1 MTEMSCLCH
10 LPDNFIFVLSSCVLC
25 SLTIGEIIM
34 FKKMLIVVAGSIV
47 ALSAFAVDAS
57 KVEKSVEL
65 KDGSTVYLF
74 KDGKMAMEDKSG
86 RVVRMKEGHV
96 METKDG
102 QRVVMIGD
110 EVARLDSIFK
120 FTKGGPK

>member
-1 MTEMSCLCH
+1 
-10 LPDNFIFVLSSCVLC
+10 
-25 SLTIGEIIM
+25 M
-34 FKKMLIVVAGSIV
+34 FKKVLIAVASSMVV
-47 ALSAFAVDAS
+47 LSAFAVDAS

-74 KDGKMAMEDKSG
+74 KDGKMAMEDKLG

-102 QRVVMIGD
+102 QRVIMIGD
-110 EVARLDSIFK
+110 EVARLDSVFK
-120 FTKGGPK
+120 FVKAGAK

>member
-1 MTEMSCLCH
+1 ML
-10 LPDNFIFVLSSCVLC
+10 
-25 SLTIGEIIM
+25 
-34 FKKMLIVVAGSIV
+34 KKMLLAATSSVIVV
-47 ALSAFAVDAS
+47 SAFAVDAG

-102 QRVVMIGD
+102 QRVIMIGD
-110 EVARLDSIFK
+110 EVARLDSVFK
-120 FTKGGPK
+120 FTKAGPK

>member
-1 MTEMSCLCH
+1 
-10 LPDNFIFVLSSCVLC
+10 
-25 SLTIGEIIM
+25 M
-34 FKKMLIVVAGSIV
+34 FKKMLVVVASSMV

-65 KDGSTVYLF
+65 RDGSTVYLF
-74 KDGKMAMEDKSG
+74 KDGKMAMEDKLG

-102 QRVVMIGD
+102 QRVIMIGD

-120 FTKGGPK
+120 FAKAGAK

>member
-1 MTEMSCLCH
+1 
-10 LPDNFIFVLSSCVLC
+10 
-25 SLTIGEIIM
+25 M
-34 FKKMLIVVAGSIV
+34 FKKMLIVVAGSVV

-74 KDGKMAMEDKSG
+74 KDGKMAMEDKGG
-86 RVVRMKEGHV
+86 RVVPMKAGHV

-102 QRVVMIGD
+102 QRVIMIGD
-110 EVARLDSIFK
+110 EVARLESIFK
-120 FTKGGPK
+120 FTNAGGK